1 MFSSLAAILSFIN
14 FFPILQLMNGNT
26 LYEEKLLEIVLICLE
41 QPLKSLTKWVLS
53 EEKAMINMFA

>member
-1 MFSSLAAILSFIN
+1 MFSSSTSTLSFIYVCS
-14 FFPILQLMNGNT
+14 ILQLTNGNT

-41 QPLKSLTKWVLS
+41 QPLKCLTKWVLS

>member
-1 MFSSLAAILSFIN
+1 MFSSSAGILSFTN
-14 FFPILQLMNGNT
+14 FCPILQLMNGNT

-41 QPLKSLTKWVLS
+41 QPLKCLTKWVLS

>member
-1 MFSSLAAILSFIN
+1 
-14 FFPILQLMNGNT
+14 MNGNA

-41 QPLKSLTKWVLS
+41 QPLKCLTKWVLS